1 MPDFAVAAGHRVTA
15 EAAAEVLRA
24 GGTAVDAA
32 IAAGLACMV
41 AEPALAGLLGG
52 GFLMVREPG
61 GRTRALDFFVE
72 TPKRKRPAG
81 DLDFRA
87 IEAQFGTATQE
98 FHIGAGSI
106 ATPGVAPG
114 LAEAHARYGRMPM
127 TALAQPAITAAREG
141 VRVTDYQSFIC
152 GIIEPI
158 LTASAAARALFCD
171 GDVLMREGSLFRNP
185 EFADVI
191 EVMAHEGPRFVTEG
205 EVGRGILALC
215 DQGGH
220 LTAADL
226 AGYRPAWREPL
237 KVERAG
243 VRISVNPPPSLG
255 GALAVFSLELLGPGP
270 DAVALARAFAA
281 TSRARLEA
289 DLATDPVAGAAR
301 LLSPALVARYRAELR
316 GRPPATRG
324 TTHISVIDAA
334 GMGAAMTLSNGEG
347 CGQIVPGTGLMP
359 NNMLGEADLVP
370 GGWHSWTPDRRL
382 ASMMAPMAVDWP
394 DQRFAML
401 GSGGSNRIRTALA
414 QVLVRLIDG
423 SERMEPAIEAPRLHV
438 EPGPEARLDPGAPP
452 AVEFEDLA
460 GEAARAALMAAFPQA
475 RPWPDRSMY
484 FGGVHGARRR
494 RAGDLEAAGDPRRAG
509 VALTA

>member
-15 EAAAEVLRA
+15 EAAAEVLRG

-61 GRTRALDFFVE
+61 GATRLVDFFVE
-72 TPKRKRPAG
+72 TPKRRRPAG
-81 DLDFRA
+81 ELDFRA

-98 FHIGAGSI
+98 FHIGAGAI

-114 LAEAHARYGRMPM
+114 LAEAHARYGRVPM
-127 TALAQPAITAAREG
+127 TDLVQPAVVAAREG
-141 VRVTDYQSFIC
+141 VRVSDYQAFVC
-152 GIIEPI
+152 GIVAPI
-158 LTASAAARALFCD
+158 LTATAAARALFCR
-171 GDVLMREGSLFRNP
+171 GDVLMPEGFVFRNP
-185 EFADVI
+185 DLADVI
-191 EVMAHEGPRFVTEG
+191 EVMAHEGPRLVTEG
-205 EVGRGILALC
+205 EVGQGIVALC
-215 DQGGH
+215 DAGGH

-237 KVERAG
+237 KAERAG

-255 GALAVFSLELLGPGP
+255 GALAVFSLKLLGPGP
-270 DAVALARAFAA
+270 DAVEMARAFAA
-281 TSRARLEA
+281 TMRARLEA
-289 DLATDPVAGAAR
+289 DLAADPVAGAAR
-301 LLSPALVARYRAELR
+301 LLSPAMVARYRAELA
-316 GRPPATRG
+316 GRPAATRG

-334 GMGAAMTLSNGEG
+334 GMGAALTLSNGEG
-347 CGQIVPGTGLMP
+347 CGLIVPGTGLMP

-370 GGWHSWTPDRRL
+370 GGWHTWAPGTRL
-382 ASMMAPMAVDWP
+382 ASMMAPMTVDWP
-394 DQRFAML
+394 DRRFAML

-414 QVLVRLIDG
+414 QVLVRLIDLG
-423 SERMEPAIEAPRLHV
+423 ERLEPAIEAPRLHV
-438 EPGPEARLDPGAPP
+438 EPAAEPGAPP
-452 AVEFEDLA
+452 TVEFEDLA
-460 GEAARAALMAAFPQA
+460 GEAARTALTRAFAQA

-484 FGGVHGARRR
+484 FGGVHGARRG